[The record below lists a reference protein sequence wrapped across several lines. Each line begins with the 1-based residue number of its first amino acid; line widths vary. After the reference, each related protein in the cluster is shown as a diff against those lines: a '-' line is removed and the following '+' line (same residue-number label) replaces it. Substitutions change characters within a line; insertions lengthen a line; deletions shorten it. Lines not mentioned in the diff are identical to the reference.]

1 MLFTHLLRVAPLLNS
16 GGYASWGKTRTSN
29 NGTFSVSERISVF
42 PAKAR
47 KIRVKVKFVDKEL
60 GVVAG
65 ALAAPLKS
73 KWYTVYQSAAKQRG
87 PTINIGTK
95 RFRSGATGNLGRQE
109 YVRQATIWHV
119 CKKIM
124 RELERRDSWFA
135 FKKKITIVYPAK
147 VISKTPYANGVT
159 RCAYIHKNTRDTWW
173 SLETVIHEVMHL
185 WNYDHNTGTSNWL
198 QAVCDGNTH
207 SFQEKPAIAF
217 HEGFAEYAMDDLLHE
232 IWGLNRVE
240 PFNRHSVRNRS
251 GQALT
256 NLKVVEGSDE
266 GVTNALHTLTTPD
279 IYTRTFGTRTS
290 TTPRGS
296 RAGTTT
302 TTGRNC
308 PRSPNLDLWDVLSSV
323 PTLVE

>member
-1 MLFTHLLRVAPLLNS
+1 
-16 GGYASWGKTRTSN
+16 
-29 NGTFSVSERISVF
+29 
-42 PAKAR
+42 
-47 KIRVKVKFVDKEL
+47 
-60 GVVAG
+60 
-65 ALAAPLKS
+65 
-73 KWYTVYQSAAKQRG
+73 
-87 PTINIGTK
+87 
-95 RFRSGATGNLGRQE
+95 
-109 YVRQATIWHV
+109 
-119 CKKIM
+119 M

-308 PRSPNLDLWDVLSSV
+308 PRSPNLDLWDVLKVFKPAPRSGWKTAWQVGRPSYGIV
-323 PTLVE
+323 RFFKRAADVLPSFGSQAERLYLALIDPDSNVEPQSRCR